1 MRSSTRACGMSDAAV
16 TPAPWRQAAQRF
28 GRNRPAMAGLI
39 VLLIVTVFCV
49 FGPFV
54 SSHDY
59 DRVYPDYVKTPASFT
74 AHPSDEEARPVI
86 ETIAAHMHANVT
98 EMSISGDVARVSLA
112 SARPIDDR
120 LLAYFERSGQFGKP
134 DVIERS
140 DEGRAMLIAAP
151 IKRVT
156 FLAGA
161 DSNGRDLLVRLMIG
175 GRVSLLVGALA
186 SFVALAIGVGWGASA
201 GYLGGRVDM
210 VMMRIVDI
218 LYALPFIFFV
228 ILLIVFFGRH
238 FVLIFVAIGAIEW
251 LDMARIVRGQTLSLK
266 RQEFVLAAEALGIG
280 AAGIVRRHIVP
291 NLAGPVLAYLT
302 LLAPRIILLESF
314 LSFLGLGVQEPM
326 TSLGVLVS
334 EGARG
339 IEDAPGLLFFP
350 ALLLSSILFSLNFV
364 GDGLRDAL
372 DPRER

>member
-1 MRSSTRACGMSDAAV
+1 MHARVDDAQLVGDAA
-16 TPAPWRQAAQRF
+16 
-28 GRNRPAMAGLI
+28 
-39 VLLIVTVFCV
+39 
-49 FGPFV
+49 
-54 SSHDY
+54 
-59 DRVYPDYVKTPASFT
+59 RV
-74 AHPSDEEARPVI
+74 RLR
-86 ETIAAHMHANVT
+86 
-98 EMSISGDVARVSLA
+98 GD
-112 SARPIDDR
+112 RPIDER
-120 LLAYFERSGQFGKP
+120 SLAYFERSGLFGKP
-134 DVIERS
+134 AIVERS
-140 DEGRAMLIAAP
+140 DDSRSLLVDAP
-151 IKRVT
+151 IQRVT

-175 GRVSLLVGALA
+175 GRISLLVGALA
-186 SFVALAIGVGWGASA
+186 SLVALAIGVGWGATA

-210 VMMRIVDI
+210 FMMRIVDI

-280 AAGIVRRHIVP
+280 AGGVVRRHIVP

-350 ALLLSSILFSLNFV
+350 SLLLSLMLFSLNFV

>member
-1 MRSSTRACGMSDAAV
+1 MNEAA
-16 TPAPWRQAAQRF
+16 PAPWRKALRRF
-28 GRNRPAMAGLI
+28 KRNPPAMTALLALMLI
-39 VLLIVTVFCV
+39 AAFCL
-49 FGPFV
+49 FGPLI
-54 SSHDY
+54 SPHAY
-59 DRVYPDYVKTPASFT
+59 DRVYPDYVKAPASLA
-74 AHPSDEEARPVI
+74 AHPSEEEARSGL
-86 ETIAAHMHANVT
+86 ETIAAHMHAHIADGT
-98 EMSISGDVARVSLA
+98 LQGDMARVTLQGD
-112 SARPIDDR
+112 RPIDER
-120 LLAYFERSGQFGKP
+120 LLAYFERSGLFGKP
-134 DVIERS
+134 DIVERR
-140 DEGRAMLIAAP
+140 DDGRTIMVDAP
-151 IKRVT
+151 IHHVT

-161 DSNGRDLLVRLMIG
+161 DSNGRDLLVRMMIG

-186 SFVALAIGVGWGASA
+186 SLVALAIGIAWGAAA

-210 VMMRIVDI
+210 MMMRIVDI

-280 AAGIVRRHIVP
+280 AAGVVRRHIVP
-291 NLAGPVLAYLT
+291 NLVGPVLAYLT

-339 IEDAPGLLFFP
+339 IEDSPGLLFFP
-350 ALLLSSILFSLNFV
+350 ALLLSLMLFSLNFV

-372 DPRER
+372 DPKER

>member
-1 MRSSTRACGMSDAAV
+1 
-16 TPAPWRQAAQRF
+16 
-28 GRNRPAMAGLI
+28 MAGLI
-39 VLLIVTVFCV
+39 TLIAIAAFCIV
-49 FGPFV
+49 GPFV

-59 DRVYPDYVKTPASFT
+59 DRVYPDYVKAPASLT
-74 AHPSDEEARPVI
+74 AHPSDEEARRAI
-86 ETIAAHMHANVT
+86 ETIAAHMHASVKQVD
-98 EMSISGDVARVSLA
+98 ISGDVARVTLEVA
-112 SARPIDDR
+112 LPVNER
-120 LLAYFERSGQFGKP
+120 LLAYFERSGQFGNP
-134 DVIERS
+134 DVVGRS
-140 DEGRAMLIAAP
+140 DEGRSIVVAAP
-151 IKRVT
+151 IQRVT
-156 FLAGA
+156 LLAGA
-161 DSNGRDLLVRLMIG
+161 DDNGRDLLVRLMIG

-186 SFVALAIGVGWGASA
+186 SLVALAIGVGWGASA
-201 GYLGGRVDM
+201 GYLGGRADM

-280 AAGIVRRHIVP
+280 ALGVVRRHIIP
-291 NLAGPVLAYLT
+291 NLAGPVIAYLT
-302 LLAPRIILLESF
+302 LLAPRIIMLESF
-314 LSFLGLGVQEPM
+314 LSFLGLGVQEPL

-339 IEDAPGLLFFP
+339 IEDAPGLLIFP
-350 ALLLSSILFSLNFV
+350 AVLLSLMLFSLNFV

>member
-1 MRSSTRACGMSDAAV
+1 
-16 TPAPWRQAAQRF
+16 
-28 GRNRPAMAGLI
+28 MAGLVMLVAI
-39 VLLIVTVFCV
+39 TAFCI
-49 FGPFV
+49 FGPLV

-59 DRVYPDYVKTPASFT
+59 DHVYSDNVKAPASFA
-74 AHPSDEEARPVI
+74 AHPSDEEARRIVA
-86 ETIAAHMHANVT
+86 TIAARMHASVKD
-98 EMSISGDVARVSLA
+98 MAIAGDVARIKLESP
-112 SARPIDDR
+112 RPIDDR
-120 LLAYFERSGQFGKP
+120 LLAYFERTGQFGKP
-134 DVIERS
+134 DVLERD
-140 DEGRAMLIAAP
+140 DEGRTMLLSAP

-161 DSNGRDLLVRLMIG
+161 DGNGRDLMVRLMIG
-175 GRVSLLVGALA
+175 GRVSLLVGLLA
-186 SFVALAIGVGWGASA
+186 SIVALVIGVGWGASA

-238 FVLIFVAIGAIEW
+238 FMLIFVAIGAIEW

-280 AAGIVRRHIVP
+280 AAGIVRRHIIP
-291 NLAGPVLAYLT
+291 NLAGPILAYLT

-350 ALLLSSILFSLNFV
+350 ALLLSLLLFSLNFV
-364 GDGLRDAL
+364 GEGLRDAL

>member
-1 MRSSTRACGMSDAAV
+1 MSDAHNAP
-16 TPAPWRQAAQRF
+16 TPWRQAARRF

-39 VLLIVTVFCV
+39 ALIAITAFCV
-49 FGPFV
+49 IGPWL
-54 SSHDY
+54 SPHAY
-59 DRVYPDYVKTPASFT
+59 DRVYPDYVKAPASFS
-74 AHPSDEEARPVI
+74 AHPSDEEARHSL
-86 ETIAAHMHANVT
+86 EAIAAHMRASVKAADFT
-98 EMSISGDVARVSLA
+98 GDGARVA
-112 SARPIDDR
+112 IESARPIDER
-120 LLAYFERSGQFGKP
+120 LLAYFERSGLFGKP
-134 DVIERS
+134 DIVERS
-140 DEGRAMLIAAP
+140 DEGRAMTVNAP
-151 IKRVT
+151 INRVT
-156 FLAGA
+156 FLAGV

-186 SFVALAIGVGWGASA
+186 SLVALVIGVAWGASA

-280 AAGIVRRHIVP
+280 AGGVLRRHIVP
-291 NLAGPVLAYLT
+291 NLAGPVLAWLT

-339 IEDAPGLLFFP
+339 IEESPGLLFFP
-350 ALLLSSILFSLNFV
+350 ALLLSAMLFSLNFV

>member
-1 MRSSTRACGMSDAAV
+1 MTEAA
-16 TPAPWRQAAQRF
+16 PALWRKAFRRF
-28 GRNRPAMAGLI
+28 GRNRPAMAALATLVLI
-39 VLLIVTVFCV
+39 AAFCLI
-49 FGPFV
+49 GPLV
-54 SSHDY
+54 SPHAY
-59 DRVYPDYVKTPASFT
+59 DRVYPDYVKAPASLSS
-74 AHPSDEEARPVI
+74 HPSDEEARRGL
-86 ETIAAHMHANVT
+86 ETIAAHMHAHV
-98 EMSISGDVARVSLA
+98 EDAALQGDIARVTIGSER
-112 SARPIDDR
+112 SIDER
-120 LLAYFERSGQFGKP
+120 LLAYFERSGLFGMAEVVERRDGGRSITIVAP
-134 DVIERS
+134 IERT
-140 DEGRAMLIAAP
+140 
-151 IKRVT
+151 T

-186 SFVALAIGVGWGASA
+186 SIVALAVGVAWGASA
-201 GYLGGRVDM
+201 GYLGGRIDM

-218 LYALPFIFFV
+218 LYALPFIFLV

-266 RQEFVLAAEALGIG
+266 RQEFVLAAEALGMR
-280 AAGIVRRHIVP
+280 ASSVVRRHIVP
-291 NLAGPVLAYLT
+291 NLVGPVLAYLT

-339 IEDAPGLLFFP
+339 IQDSWGLLVFP
-350 ALLLSSILFSLNFV
+350 ALLLSLMLFSLNFV

>member
-1 MRSSTRACGMSDAAV
+1 MSEQAV
-16 TPAPWRQAAQRF
+16 APAPWRQAARRF
-28 GRNRPAMAGLI
+28 RRNRPAMAGLI
-39 VLLIVTVFCV
+39 ALIAITLFCV
-49 FGPFV
+49 FGPLV
-54 SSHDY
+54 SSQDY
-59 DRVYPDYVKTPASFT
+59 DRVYPDYVKTPASLT
-74 AHPSDEEARPVI
+74 AHPSEEEARHVI
-86 ETIAAHMHANVT
+86 ATVAARMHASVKDV
-98 EMSISGDVARVSLA
+98 SISGDVARIALESN
-112 SARPIDDR
+112 RPIDDR

-134 DVIERS
+134 DVVERS
-140 DEGRAMLIAAP
+140 DEGRGIVVRAP

-175 GRVSLLVGALA
+175 GRVSLLVGLLA

-210 VMMRIVDI
+210 VMMRVVDI

-280 AAGIVRRHIVP
+280 AAGIVRRHIIP
-291 NLAGPVLAYLT
+291 NLVGPVLAYLT

-350 ALLLSSILFSLNFV
+350 ALLLSLILFALNFV
-364 GDGLRDAL
+364 GEGLRDAL

>member
-1 MRSSTRACGMSDAAV
+1 MRSSIRACAMTDAA
-16 TPAPWRQAAQRF
+16 PAPWRKAARRF
-28 GRNRPAMAGLI
+28 GRNRPAMTALVTLVLI
-39 VLLIVTVFCV
+39 AAFCLI
-49 FGPFV
+49 GPLITP
-54 SSHDY
+54 HAY
-59 DRVYPDYVKTPASFT
+59 DRVYPDYVKAPASLT
-74 AHPSDEEARPVI
+74 AHPSDEEARRSL
-86 ETIAAHMHANVT
+86 ETIAARMHAQI
-98 EMSISGDVARVSLA
+98 EDAKFQGDVARVTLHSE
-112 SARPIDDR
+112 RPIDER
-120 LLAYFERSGQFGKP
+120 LTAYFERSGLFGKP
-134 DVIERS
+134 DIIKRGDDGRS
-140 DEGRAMLIAAP
+140 ITVEATIQ
-151 IKRVT
+151 RVT

-161 DSNGRDLLVRLMIG
+161 DSNGRDLLVRLMMG

-186 SFVALAIGVGWGASA
+186 SLVALAIGVGWGASA

-218 LYALPFIFFV
+218 FYALPFIFFV

-280 AAGIVRRHIVP
+280 AAGVVRRHIVP

-350 ALLLSSILFSLNFV
+350 ALLLSLMLFSLNFV